1 MCENCGANM
10 GFDAAAGGLLCA
22 YCGHNKA
29 VEISGAVEE
38 ISYAEAIS
46 TGVHELQ
53 PIADRGQ
60 AR

>member
-1 MCENCGANM
+1 M